1 MPPLANTPYKSP
13 YLAGNWQLDWPARA
27 WSEERNM
34 PYLKPERPEKV
45 NAPSLKTSK
54 QRGERL
60 VCLTAY
66 DYPTARIVDEAGID
80 IILVGDS
87 LGNVVLGYGN
97 TVPVTL
103 EEILIHLKAVRRA
116 VQRALLVADMPY
128 GSFHT
133 GADDAVRN
141 ALRLVKEGGAEAVK
155 LEGGHKRVQ
164 LVKRLVDEEIA
175 VMGHIG
181 LTPQS
186 INKLGAYRVQGKT
199 AATARQL
206 VDDARA
212 LEDAGAF
219 AIVLEVVPREIAK
232 LITETVS
239 IPTIGIGAG
248 AECDIQVLV
257 LHDMLG
263 LSFGKL
269 ARFVRPY
276 ANVGQVMTDAVTR
289 YADDVRNGTYP
300 SDDESYALPAEAAD
314 ELKIEKPVNRKS

>member
-1 MPPLANTPYKSP
+1 
-13 YLAGNWQLDWPARA
+13 
-27 WSEERNM
+27 M

-45 NAPSLKTSK
+45 SAPSLKASK

-66 DYPTARIVDEAGID
+66 DFPTARIVDEAGID

-103 EEILIHLKAVRRA
+103 DEILIHLKAVRRA

-141 ALRLVKEGGAEAVK
+141 ALRLIKEGGAEAIK

-199 AATARQL
+199 AETARQL
-206 VDDARA
+206 LDDARA

-219 AIVLEVVPREIAK
+219 AIVLEVVPREIAT
-232 LITETVS
+232 LITQSVS

-248 AECDIQVLV
+248 AGCDIQVLV

-276 ANVGQVMTDAVTR
+276 ANLHEVMTEAVTR
-289 YADDVRNGTYP
+289 YADDVRNGSYP
-300 SDDESYALPAEAAD
+300 SADESYALPAEAAE
-314 ELKIEKPVNRKS
+314 ELKISAPAKQSPGESPDHSAARKS

>member
-1 MPPLANTPYKSP
+1 
-13 YLAGNWQLDWPARA
+13 
-27 WSEERNM
+27 M

-45 NAPSLKTSK
+45 NAPSLKASK

-66 DYPTARIVDEAGID
+66 DFPTARIVDQAGID

-133 GADDAVRN
+133 GPDDAVRN
-141 ALRLVKEGGAEAVK
+141 ALRLVKEGGAEAIK

-199 AATARQL
+199 AETAREL
-206 VDDARA
+206 LDDARA

-219 AIVLEVVPREIAK
+219 AIVLEVVPREIAQ
-232 LITETVS
+232 LITETIS

-248 AECDIQVLV
+248 SHCDIQVLV

-263 LSFGKL
+263 LSVGKL

-276 ANVGQVMTDAVTR
+276 ANLHDVMTEAVTR
-289 YADDVRNGTYP
+289 YADDVRSGNYP
-300 SDDESYALPAEAAD
+300 SDDESYALPAEAAE
-314 ELKIEKPVNRKS
+314 ELKINVPAKEPKAEKS

>member
-1 MPPLANTPYKSP
+1 
-13 YLAGNWQLDWPARA
+13 
-27 WSEERNM
+27 M

-45 NAPSLKTSK
+45 SAPSLRASK
-54 QRGERL
+54 ERGERL

-66 DYPTARIVDEAGID
+66 DYPTARVVDEAGID

-103 EEILIHLKAVRRA
+103 EEILIHVKAVRRG

-141 ALRLVKEGGAEAVK
+141 ALRLVKEGGAEAIK
-155 LEGGHKRVQ
+155 LEGGHKRVH
-164 LVKRLVDEEIA
+164 LVKRLVDEEVA

-186 INKLGAYRVQGKT
+186 INKLGSYRVQGKT
-199 AATARQL
+199 AAAARQML
-206 VDDARA
+206 DDARA

-232 LITETVS
+232 LITESIS

-248 AECDIQVLV
+248 VHCDIQVLV

-263 LSFGKL
+263 FSFGKQP
-269 ARFVRPY
+269 RFVRPY
-276 ANVGQVMTDAVTR
+276 ANLRATMTDALSH
-289 YADDVRNGTYP
+289 YAEDVRNGTYP
-300 SDDESYALPAEAAD
+300 SEQESYGLPAEAAR
-314 ELKIEKPVNRKS
+314 ELHIAVEKVSGEKE